1 MGGCCHN
8 ASPEDTE
15 RIFKQL
21 RRKIKMN
28 EEQKKAYNKW
38 KSRRWLITLWSML
51 MVTAIVALGIIFK
64 NDSYVPLAT
73 TLVAVPVGFVSLET
87 LNKKHMFNNGDEKK

>member
-1 MGGCCHN
+1 M
-8 ASPEDTE
+8 EEKTE
-15 RIFKQL
+15 
-21 RRKIKMN
+21 N
-28 EEQKKAYNKW
+28 EEIKKAYNKW

-51 MVTAIVALGIIFK
+51 MVTAIVVLGIIFK

-87 LNKKHMFNNGDEKK
+87 LNKKHMKKEKE

>member
-1 MGGCCHN
+1 M
-8 ASPEDTE
+8 TE
-15 RIFKQL
+15 EK
-21 RRKIKMN
+21 KSDG
-28 EEQKKAYNKW
+28 EETYNKW

-51 MVTAIVALGIIFK
+51 MVTAIVVLGIIFK

-87 LNKKHMFNNGDEKK
+87 LNKKHIKKEE